1 MVTEGLLARGTAV
14 FTGLIRCAR
23 RGTPVMSRRILLNMG
38 TSRALLVFGTGSIR
52 MIPFVPQRI
61 LHDDIAS

>member
-23 RGTPVMSRRILLNMG
+23 RGAPVMSRRLLVDLVAPLTFSVYS
-38 TSRALLVFGTGSIR
+38 TSRGRKVPIMAQFLLH
-52 MIPFVPQRI
+52 QR
-61 LHDDIAS
+61 AAG